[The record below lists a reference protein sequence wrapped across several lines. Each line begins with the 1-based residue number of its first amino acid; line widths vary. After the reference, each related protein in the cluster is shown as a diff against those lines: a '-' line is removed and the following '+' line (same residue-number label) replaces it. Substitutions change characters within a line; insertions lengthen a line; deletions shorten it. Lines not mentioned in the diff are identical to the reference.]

1 MGKIKYV
8 ITGLLVIAVASGA
21 GAMAAIHYN
30 QTREVVQAEKDKQEA
45 AKLAKQQEKD
55 AQEAAKR
62 EKERKKQELLDKRLG
77 RAEEPDQELRGLI
90 ADMKVSQEEDGS
102 TYYRYEDPDSDGIFF
117 QPYLVKAPDGTA
129 VMHVILRHRGS
140 RPMGFSGVDLQPT
153 NDQIF
158 HIRAAVPV
166 ETTQT
171 ETGIMEWCDQVADAE
186 TGMAMREI
194 ADVLGAKITMSG
206 VEGGS
211 HDDRMLTGAE
221 AMRIRNILALADHLN
236 GKS

>member
-1 MGKIKYV
+1 MGKFKYV
-8 ITGLLVIAVASGA
+8 IAGLLVISVAGGA

-45 AKLAKQQEKD
+45 VKQAKIQEKE

-77 RAEEPDQELRGLI
+77 RSEEPDQEIRGLI
-90 ADMKVSQEEDGS
+90 ADMNVSQEADGS
-102 TYYRYEDPDSDGIFF
+102 TCYRYADAEEDGIFF
-117 QPYLVKAPDGTA
+117 QPYLVKSPDGPA
-129 VMHVILRHRGS
+129 VMHVILRHRGKQ
-140 RPMGFSGVDLQPT
+140 PMGFSGVDLQPT
-153 NDQIF
+153 EDKTY
-158 HIRAAVPV
+158 HIRASVPV
-166 ETTQT
+166 VTTQT
-171 ETGIMEWCDQVADAE
+171 DSGIMEWCDQVADAE
-186 TGMAMREI
+186 TGKAMREI

-211 HDDRMLTGAE
+211 HDDRMLTATE
-221 AMRIRNILALADHLN
+221 AMRIRNILALADRLN